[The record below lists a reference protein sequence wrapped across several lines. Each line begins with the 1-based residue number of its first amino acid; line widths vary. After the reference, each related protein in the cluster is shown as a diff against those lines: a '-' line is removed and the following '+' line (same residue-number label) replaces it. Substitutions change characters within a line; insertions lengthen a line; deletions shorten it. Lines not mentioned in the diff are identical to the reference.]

1 MKEFI
6 QKINNPEGIANK
18 SNIETFS
25 KLKFGKKIQYT
36 GLFQPCFSRLVTF
49 HLVLSSHTY
58 EEVKIKTTANISLHT
73 VTHKLTG
80 TVESFLFVAA
90 NVHGLS
96 KWGRNSVGNWNVALQ
111 NRTIFL
117 LCYTLFMGT

>member
-1 MKEFI
+1 M
-6 QKINNPEGIANK
+6 
-18 SNIETFS
+18 
-25 KLKFGKKIQYT
+25 
-36 GLFQPCFSRLVTF
+36 
-49 HLVLSSHTY
+49 
-58 EEVKIKTTANISLHT
+58 TANISLHT

-96 KWGRNSVGNWNVALQ
+96 KWGRNSGGNWNVALQ